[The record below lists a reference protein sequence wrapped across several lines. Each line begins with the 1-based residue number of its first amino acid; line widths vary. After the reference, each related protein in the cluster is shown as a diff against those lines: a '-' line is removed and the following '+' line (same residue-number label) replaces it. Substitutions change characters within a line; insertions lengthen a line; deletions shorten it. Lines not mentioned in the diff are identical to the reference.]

1 MCYLMS
7 YSFSASPLLSVTL
20 GPKIKG
26 HLALDS
32 TFFLSFHEIQFLD
45 LSIAIEGENKKKKQ
59 HSCVLSFTGFV
70 NFSPYFNV
78 LIL

>member
-45 LSIAIEGENKKKKQ
+45 LSIAIEGENKNKKKNT
-59 HSCVLSFTGFV
+59 LA
-70 NFSPYFNV
+70 FSALQALLTFHH
-78 LIL
+78 ILMF